1 MLQDAPGNSGPTNS
15 IAHGPPAYKVMK
27 IQRLFIYPVKSLRP
41 VEVKSAEITNE
52 GLRFD
57 RQYVLVKPPTEQQPL
72 AEHITIKW
80 NYKLGLFHTLIDKS
94 WSKLT
99 ITHVH
104 AQENESVTIPLTPSP
119 LSLINAPTYEVS
131 IFGTKAPGIDMG
143 EDVAKYF
150 SYHLGSATRLLYIG
164 GNGQREIPGAAYLP
178 KHYQALSIAVNDKLQ
193 PQRIRF
199 ADAAPLL
206 ITSTASE
213 EDARKRL
220 PPAARGE
227 DVIVRF
233 RPNIHIDVGTEVESY
248 DEDSWNMLTIR
259 SQVDRA
265 QEVSVRC
272 LFRTVRCLSLNV
284 DLEKGGM
291 IATNRQLYGLLA
303 RDRRTNDKFPHK
315 PVFGQYACAGP
326 SGALLRVGDEVDV
339 IERVSRASTPI
350 SPLPGPSIPNHEGQ
364 ASHVNG

>member
-1 MLQDAPGNSGPTNS
+1 
-15 IAHGPPAYKVMK
+15 MK

-41 VEVKSAEITNE
+41 VEVSAAEITNE

-80 NYKLGLFHTLIDKS
+80 RFDLGLFHTAIDKS

-99 ITHVH
+99 VTHSQ
-104 AQENESVTIPLTPSP
+104 AQERKTLVVPLTPSP
-119 LSLINAPTYEVS
+119 LSLLDAKVFEVS

-143 EDVAKYF
+143 KEAADF
-150 SYHLGSATRLLYIG
+150 FTHHLNMPTRLLYIG
-164 GNGQREIPGAAYLP
+164 GNGQREIPGAVYLP
-178 KHYQALSIAVNDKLQ
+178 STTRALSISVNNKLS
-193 PQRIRF
+193 PQKIRF

-213 EDARKRL
+213 EDARRRL
-220 PPAARGE
+220 PPSARGE

-233 RPNIHIDVGTEVESY
+233 RPNVHVDVAAEVDPY

-259 SQVDRA
+259 SRVDRA
-265 QEVSVRC
+265 QQVSVRC
-272 LFRTVRCLSLNV
+272 LFRTVRCLSLNA
-284 DLEKGGM
+284 DLAKGGM
-291 IATNRQLYGLLA
+291 ISTNRQLYGLLA
-303 RDRRTNDKFPHK
+303 KDRRTNELFPHK

-326 SGALLRVGDEVDV
+326 SGAVLRVGDEVEV
-339 IERVSRASTPI
+339 TERVNGSGSSM
-350 SPLPGPSIPNHEGQ
+350 SPAVQEALAVEEY
-364 ASHVNG
+364 AAR

>member
-1 MLQDAPGNSGPTNS
+1 
-15 IAHGPPAYKVMK
+15 MK

-41 VEVKSAEITNE
+41 VEVTAAEITNE

-57 RQYVLVKPPTEQQPL
+57 RQYVLVKPPSEETAGL
-72 AEHITIKW
+72 AEHITIK
-80 NYKLGLFHTLIDKS
+80 NHFELGLFHTMIDKG

-99 ITHVH
+99 ITH
-104 AQENESVTIPLTPSP
+104 AQSEENPTITLPLSPSP
-119 LSLINAPTYEVS
+119 VSLFNAEVYQVS

-143 EDVAKYF
+143 EEVSKFF
-150 SYHLGSATRLLYIG
+150 SFHLGKEVRLLYIG
-164 GNGQREIPGAAYLP
+164 GTGQREIPGAVFMP
-178 KHYQALSIAVNDKLQ
+178 KHKYRALSIAVDDKLQ

-213 EDARKRL
+213 NEARRRL
-220 PPAARGE
+220 PPSGRGE

-233 RPNIHIDVGTEVESY
+233 RPNIHVDVGDEQQPF
-248 DEDSWNMLTIR
+248 DEDSWDMLKIR
-259 SQVDRA
+259 SIADQA

-284 DLEKGGM
+284 DLAKGAM
-291 IATNRQLYGLLA
+291 INTNRQLYGLLA
-303 RDRRTNDKFPHK
+303 RDRRVNELFPHK

-326 SGALLRVGDEVDV
+326 SGAVLRVGDDVEVT
-339 IERVSRASTPI
+339 SRNSEPITPASPGSPITPI
-350 SPLPGPSIPNHEGQ
+350 PNGPD
-364 ASHVNG
+364 

>member
-1 MLQDAPGNSGPTNS
+1 
-15 IAHGPPAYKVMK
+15 MK
-27 IQRLFIYPVKSLRP
+27 IQRIFIYPVKSLRP
-41 VEVKSAEITNE
+41 VEVTQTEITNE

-57 RQYVLVKPPTEQQPL
+57 RQYVLVKPPTDSQPL

-80 NYKLGLFHTLIDKS
+80 RFDLGLFHTAIDRS

-99 ITHVH
+99 ITH
-104 AQENESVTIPLTPSP
+104 AQARENRTFTVPLSPSP
-119 LSLINAPTYEVS
+119 LALINAPVHEVS

-143 EDVAKYF
+143 DAVANYF
-150 SYHLGSATRLLYIG
+150 SYHLNMPTRLLYIG
-164 GNGQREIPGAAYLP
+164 GKGQREIPGLAYAP
-178 KHYQALSIAVNDKLQ
+178 KHYRALSISVNDTLQ

-213 EDARKRL
+213 NDARARL
-220 PPAARGE
+220 PRTAQDE

-233 RPNIHIDVGTEVESY
+233 RPNIHVDVGNEAGPY
-248 DEDSWNMLTIR
+248 DEDSWGMLIIH
-259 SQVDRA
+259 SQTDPD

-272 LFRTVRCLSLNV
+272 LFRTVRCLSLNA
-284 DLEKGGM
+284 DLTKGGM

-303 RDRRTNDKFPHK
+303 KDRRTNEQFPHK

-326 SGALLRVGDEVDV
+326 SGAILRVGDEVEV
-339 IERVSRASTPI
+339 TERVSRSNTPI
-350 SPLPGPSIPNHEGQ
+350 IPASPDHDTRIG
-364 ASHVNG
+364 